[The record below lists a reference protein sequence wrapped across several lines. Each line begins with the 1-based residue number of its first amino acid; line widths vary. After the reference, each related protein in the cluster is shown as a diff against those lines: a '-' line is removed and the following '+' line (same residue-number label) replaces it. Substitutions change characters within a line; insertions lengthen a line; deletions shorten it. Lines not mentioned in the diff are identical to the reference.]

1 MLSEDTIKHL
11 ISLPAFLSNCN
22 RLAYQLHM
30 SQKDASQELLLELLE
45 HRLRLWSNK
54 DVTMAIAKEL
64 PSLKWRI
71 RYAAKDYYRR
81 VNRSAIRERDKVQ
94 MVSHMEPQASSQA
107 ETLEA
112 LERLPELFKNA
123 NTRDWCGSILRF
135 GQKETMARFNG
146 QTQRQFNSKLIK
158 VCKYARQHRQP
169 KQPNSNTKELHIL
182 SEWNDLMVDPHTD
195 DNCIQAFINSH
206 QDYIEDVIINT
217 SLIKFQGKV
226 LKDFAQA
233 GKDKYTFNELMH
245 TQYIKLEQELKEK
258 DIDE

>member
-1 MLSEDTIKHL
+1 MLSEDTIKQL
-11 ISLPAFLSNCN
+11 ISLPAFISNASK
-22 RLAYQLHM
+22 LAYMLHI
-30 SQKDASQELLLELLE
+30 SQKDASQELLLELLD

-54 DVTMAIAKEL
+54 DVTMAIAKES
-64 PSLKWRI
+64 PSLRWKVK
-71 RYAAKDYYRR
+71 YAAKDYYRR
-81 VNRSAIRERDKVQ
+81 VNKDATREREKAH
-94 MVSHMEPQASSQA
+94 MVSHMTRQASNEA

-146 QTQRQFNSKLIK
+146 QTHRQFANKLNK

-169 KQPNSNTKELHIL
+169 KQSNSHAKELHTL
-182 SEWNDLMVDPHTD
+182 SEWNDLMADPDTD

-206 QDYIEDVIINT
+206 QDYIDEVIINT

-245 TQYIKLEQELKEK
+245 TRYIKLEQELKEK